1 MIKQL
6 HEHIL
11 DELRTNIKTD
21 TIFVITAIVFNL
33 ITLGINSA
41 IASEK
46 EEPVLIMFIFV
57 SLIIVINIVSEIGL
71 NKGRQAQTKLINGLL
86 KIYKDNNIDQ
96 YYDPSLLKTY
106 RTRYNLFI
114 LIVLFTGIVAIIVP
128 FISM

>member
-11 DELRTNIKTD
+11 DELRTNIKID